1 MLDNFSPVTGT
12 GLLEVLVKER
22 QSIDDHVLFFVSD
35 DDVVVDL
42 NGH

>member
-1 MLDNFSPVTGT
+1 MLDNFSAVTST
-12 GLLEVLVKER
+12 GILEVLVKER